1 MEITDELIQIVKDI
15 VTNKYSGGVKG
26 VELIVELW
34 EIGVHV
40 DANGFH
46 ELMDF
51 ISKNETCGLKV
62 LKYTWDSYRE
72 KNFIY
77 TP

>member
-1 MEITDELIQIVKDI
+1 MEITQELIDNVRDI
-15 VTNKYSGGVKG
+15 VTNEYSGGVKG
-26 VELIVELW
+26 TELVVRLW
-34 EIGVHV
+34 EKDVHI
-40 DANGFH
+40 DANGF
-46 ELMDF
+46 LDLIDF
-51 ISKNETCGLKV
+51 ILKNESCGLKV